1 MTQPYRQDR
10 QDVHARQMAAQA
22 MQRANA
28 MTQQMAAAVPSQ
40 GTAVV
45 PALSLGASTQ
55 VVVTISPPI
64 SGSYVAVPVLLASA
78 TLLAG
83 LTVGGIVAKTETTV
97 TVLVRAPLVAVAAGA
112 VLQIVAFKTT

>member
-22 MQRANA
+22 LQRAET
-28 MTQQMAAAVPSQ
+28 MWAALTPSV
-40 GTAVV
+40 GSANV

-55 VVVTISPPI
+55 VVVTIAPPI
-64 SGSYVAVPVLLASA
+64 AGGYIAVPVLLASA
-78 TLLAG
+78 SLLG
-83 LTVGGIVAKTETTV
+83 SLVVGGIVAQTETSV

-112 VLQIVAFKTT
+112 VLNVVAFKS